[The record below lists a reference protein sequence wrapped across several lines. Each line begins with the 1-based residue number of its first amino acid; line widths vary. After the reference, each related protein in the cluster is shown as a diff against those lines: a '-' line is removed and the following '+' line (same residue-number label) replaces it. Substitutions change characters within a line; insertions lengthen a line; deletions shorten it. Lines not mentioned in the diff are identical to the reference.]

1 MSGAK
6 GAPPPRGYKLIGV
19 RADGTIVET
28 RNPLQKSPGDAFLCQ
43 WGFNRKCA
51 VVIRFWPSLK
61 GWRALDIRAAREGAP
76 HYSPNGGHSYPRWV
90 GQVRGKRVFPNEDAA
105 VMHAM
110 FILGRQLDLAI

>member
-19 RADGTIVET
+19 RTDGTTVET
-28 RNPLQKSPGDAFLCQ
+28 KNPLQKSPGDPFLCE
-43 WGFNRKCA
+43 WGKNRDCA

-61 GWRALDIRAAREGAP
+61 GWRVLDIRNAHETPPMQGP
-76 HYSPNGGHSYPRWV
+76 HGPYPRWV
-90 GQVRGKRVFPNEDAA
+90 GQKRGKRVYPNEDAA

-110 FILGRQLDLAI
+110 IILGRQLDLAI